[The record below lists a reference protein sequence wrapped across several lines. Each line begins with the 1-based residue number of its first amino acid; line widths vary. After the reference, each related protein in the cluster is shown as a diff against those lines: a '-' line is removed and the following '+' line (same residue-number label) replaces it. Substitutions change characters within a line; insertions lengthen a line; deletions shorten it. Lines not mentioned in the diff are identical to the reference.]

1 MPYRH
6 YPYIVILNLIEKTI
20 GLYDDFT
27 KREFWKL
34 WKRPSRLWKL
44 LEPGQRFLC
53 FLAKR

>member
-6 YPYIVILNLIEKTI
+6 YPYIVILHLIEKTI

-34 WKRPSRLWKL
+34 WKRPSRL
-44 LEPGQRFLC
+44 
-53 FLAKR
+53 